1 MSCCCWL
8 GGGDR
13 FIYGCLGLA
22 MENLW
27 VYAGAGF
34 AGLLW
39 GMGTIRGEMVVA
51 FMAGI
56 FVANSNAAVW
66 AVIALVVGY
75 VLGSMLLARRGV

>member
-1 MSCCCWL
+1 M
-8 GGGDR
+8 D
-13 FIYGCLGLA
+13 
-22 MENLW
+22 NVW

-39 GMGTIRGEMVVA
+39 GMGTIRREMVIA

-66 AVIALVVGY
+66 AVVALIVGY
-75 VLGSMLLARRGV
+75 MVGNMLLSRKGQTKT

>member
-1 MSCCCWL
+1 M
-8 GGGDR
+8 D
-13 FIYGCLGLA
+13 
-22 MENLW
+22 NVW

-39 GMGTIRGEMVVA
+39 SMGTIRREMVVA

-56 FVANSNAAVW
+56 FVTNSNAAVW

>member
-1 MSCCCWL
+1 M
-8 GGGDR
+8 D
-13 FIYGCLGLA
+13 
-22 MENLW
+22 NVW

-39 GMGTIRGEMVVA
+39 GMGTIRGEAAVA

-56 FVANSNAAVW
+56 FVTNSNAAVW

-75 VLGSMLLARRGV
+75 VLGNMLMARRGA